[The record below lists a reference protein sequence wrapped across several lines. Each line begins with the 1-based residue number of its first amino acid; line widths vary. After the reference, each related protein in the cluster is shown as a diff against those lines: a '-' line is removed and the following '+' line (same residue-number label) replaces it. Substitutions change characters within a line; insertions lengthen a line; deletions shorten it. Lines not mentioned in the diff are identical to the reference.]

1 MVDIY
6 KDWNVFVSNMDIVPE
21 QLDGEKLIAMAS
33 ELSLSREERE
43 MLGKQAANG
52 DKVALESLINSYV
65 PMVVGIMKRYA
76 PRVGYNRDVFMNC
89 IEKVREKIVNT
100 LYIDNFEYNISH
112 YISWMA
118 KDEVTHYIASM
129 KRVPEKSQTEKVK
142 EESQGNS
149 LQEMLEKISAIIT
162 DEKRA
167 ELIKDL
173 LLACRNERERQL
185 IAFRFG
191 LEDGVPKTLQE
202 TADKF
207 GISRERARQIES
219 MAMREIR
226 VHIRRRRSLSDS
238 LND

>member
-6 KDWNVFVSNMDIVPE
+6 KEWNVFVSNMDIVPE

-33 ELSLSREERE
+33 ELSRSREERE
-43 MLGKQAANG
+43 TLGREATNG

-65 PMVVGIMKRYA
+65 PMVVGIMKKYA

-89 IEKVREKIVNT
+89 IEKAREKIVNT

-112 YISWMA
+112 YISWMV
-118 KDEVTHYIASM
+118 KNEVTHYIASM
-129 KRVPEKSQTEKVK
+129 KSVPTELHIEKVK
-142 EESQGNS
+142 EEPQGDS
-149 LQEMLEKISAIIT
+149 LQEMLEKISVIIT

-167 ELIKDL
+167 ELIKNL
-173 LLACRNERERQL
+173 LLACKTERERQL

-207 GISRERARQIES
+207 EISRERARQIES
-219 MAMREIR
+219 MAMRRIR
-226 VHIRRRRSLSDS
+226 AHIRRTKSLSDY